1 MGVMPQA
8 WADVLDERVRHA
20 REAGW
25 TNDHDDGH
33 RNGQLAMA
41 AACYAAPEPIYTKR
55 GATQEPHYRSRL
67 AILGFIEE
75 PAYDDPFPWADEYD
89 KRGRHDRRRRL
100 VIAGALILAEI
111 ERLDRL
117 EGGAQ

>member
-8 WADVLDERVRHA
+8 WADVIDERVRHN
-20 REAGW
+20 REEGW
-25 TNDHDDGH
+25 TDDHDDGH

-41 AACYAAPEPIYTKR
+41 AACYAAPARIYTK
-55 GATQEPHYRSRL
+55 HDL
-67 AILGFIEE
+67 LGHKLVRIG
-75 PAYDDPFPWADEYD
+75 PDACLLVDVPIYDDPFPWADEYD
-89 KRGRHDRRRRL
+89 KRGKHDRRRRL

-111 ERLDRL
+111 ERLDRA